1 MNKKTILFA
10 SLLLGG
16 LPLMG
21 TLSADAAVRDTISIN
36 QGWQFHRGDVKN
48 IDELKTTQGDD
59 DVVNLPHDFLIGQ
72 DWVAP
77 DASERPDNSDAGS
90 NVRSRLSPR
99 GFKEMGI
106 GWYRYQLT
114 PKDEWKGKR
123 IVLDFQGI
131 MLVGDVYLNGKR
143 IGGTAY
149 GYLGFDIDLSKLLKW
164 GEANE
169 ITVKADTRNPN
180 NSRWFTGA
188 GLYRDVNLIITDKN
202 LFFPRHPLFIR
213 TQDNKEVKIKAEI
226 INQQKLAKGQGKAVI
241 PVEVRILDADGKVVA
256 QQKNNID
263 FNAKWRD
270 REYELPAISL
280 ENAQLW
286 SPDTP
291 YLYTA
296 EVTLYDNEGNIAD
309 QIKEPFGVR
318 TIEMNPEKGLLVNG
332 KKVLLK
338 GYANHHT
345 LGALGA
351 AAYPRAIEKRLKLM
365 KEFGMNHIRTSHNP
379 YSEDFLKL
387 CDKYGILVVDE
398 LYDKWLTQYAGG
410 RVEWESLWQK
420 DIPEW
425 VKRDRNHPSVILW
438 SLGNELQQ
446 YSNLPFNDWGVTAY
460 KLQKE
465 LLHRYDDTRLT
476 TVAMHPRYRNL
487 ETDSIPADLAV
498 ATEVNSYNY
507 RYMYFPGDMKRYPEK
522 TFYQSEAS
530 VAAMGPNFYE
540 MDRDKVLGLAYWG
553 TIDYLGESMG
563 WPVKG
568 WNQGVFDLSLQPK
581 PDAYFVKSMF
591 SEEPVV
597 HIGIIEKSGGNI
609 QWNGINVSAG
619 KLSENWNR
627 EVGEKVSLYTYTN
640 ADEVELFLNG
650 KSLGVRKNSEAPK
663 LRARIKWDDIAY
675 APGVLLA
682 VARKNGKV
690 VARHQIE
697 TTGEAVALKLV
708 PDIETWHADG
718 KDLMHVRIYAVDKKG
733 RRVLNVKDA
742 KAFDKLTFTVK
753 GDANIVAVDNGNI
766 ASDELH
772 IGKTQLEKSI
782 QRHLFQGSALVILRA
797 GDKPGKI
804 ELSVAGEKMKAKK
817 LVLNTK

>member
-1 MNKKTILFA
+1 MKKKTILFA

-16 LPLMG
+16 FSLMG
-21 TLSADAAVRDTISIN
+21 TLPAAAAVRDTISIN
-36 QGWQFHRGDVKN
+36 CGWQFHRGDVKN
-48 IDELKTTQGDD
+48 ISELKSTQGGD

-90 NVRSRLSPR
+90 NVRSRLSSR

-106 GWYRYQLT
+106 GWYRYEFT

-143 IGGTAY
+143 IGGTDY

-164 GEANE
+164 GQVNE
-169 ITVKADTRNPN
+169 IIVKADTGKPN
-180 NSRWFTGA
+180 NSRWYTGG
-188 GLYRDVNLIITDKN
+188 GLFRDVNLIVTDKN
-202 LFFPRHPLFIR
+202 LYFPRHPLFIR
-213 TQDNKEVKIKAEI
+213 TVNNKEIKIRANI
-226 INQQKLAKGQGKAVI
+226 LNLQKTKKPQI
-241 PVEVRILDADGKVVA
+241 PVEVKILNAEGKVVTL
-256 QQKNNID
+256 QKSELH

-270 REYELPAISL
+270 REYELPSISL
-280 ENAQLW
+280 EDAKLW
-286 SPDTP
+286 SPDSP

-309 QIKEPFGVR
+309 QIRESFGIR

-553 TIDYLGESMG
+553 AIDYLGESME
-563 WPVKG
+563 WPIKG

-627 EVGEKVSLYTYTN
+627 EAGEQVSLYTYTN
-640 ADEVELFLNG
+640 GDEVELFLNG
-650 KSLGVRKNSEAPK
+650 KSLGVKKNSNDPK
-663 LRARIKWDDIAY
+663 LRARIKWDNIAY
-675 APGVLLA
+675 APGTLVA
-682 VARKNGKV
+682 VAKKNGKV

-697 TTGEAVALKLV
+697 TTGEAVALKLI
-708 PDIETWHADG
+708 PDMETWYADG

-772 IGKTQLEKSI
+772 IGKTQLEKTI

>member
-1 MNKKTILFA
+1 
-10 SLLLGG
+10 
-16 LPLMG
+16 MG

-48 IDELKTTQGDD
+48 IAELKSTQSGDE
-59 DVVNLPHDFLIGQ
+59 VVNLPHDFLIGQ

-90 NVRSRLSPR
+90 NVRSRLSSR

-106 GWYRYQLT
+106 GWYRYEFT

-143 IGGTAY
+143 IGGTDY

-164 GEANE
+164 GQPNE
-169 ITVKADTRNPN
+169 IAVKADTQNSS

-188 GLYRDVNLIITDKN
+188 GLYRDVNLIVTNKN

-213 TQDNKEVKIKAEI
+213 TQGNKEVKIKAEI
-226 INQQKLAKGQGKAVI
+226 INQQKVAKGQSAAKM
-241 PVEVRILDADGKVVA
+241 PVGVRILDADGKVVA
-256 QQKNNID
+256 EQKNDIH

-270 REYELPAISL
+270 REYELPSISL
-280 ENAQLW
+280 ENAKLW
-286 SPDTP
+286 SPDSP

-318 TIEMNPEKGLLVNG
+318 TIEIIPQKGLLVNG

-410 RVEWESLWQK
+410 RVDWESLWQK
-420 DIPEW
+420 DVPEW
-425 VKRDRNHPSVILW
+425 VKRDRNHPSVGMW

-487 ETDSIPADLAV
+487 ETDSIPADLAIE
-498 ATEVNSYNY
+498 TEVNSYNY
-507 RYMYFPGDMKRYPEK
+507 RYMYFPGDSKRYPEK

-540 MDRDKVLGLAYWG
+540 MDLDKVIGLAYWG
-553 TIDYLGESMG
+553 AIDYLGESMG
-563 WPVKG
+563 WPIKG

-591 SEEPVV
+591 TDEPTV
-597 HIGIIEKSGGNI
+597 HIGVIEKSGGNI

-627 EVGEKVSLYTYTN
+627 EAGEQVSLYTYTN
-640 ADEVELFLNG
+640 GDEVELFLNG
-650 KSLGVRKNSEAPK
+650 KSLGVKKNSNDPK
-663 LRARIKWDDIAY
+663 LRARIKWDNIAY
-675 APGVLLA
+675 APGTLVA
-682 VARKNGKV
+682 VAKKNGKV

>member
-143 IGGTAY
+143 IGGTDY

-568 WNQGVFDLSLQPK
+568 WNQGVFDLSLQSK